1 MALKKFEYGPLS
13 IGTFLALV
21 SVTVLIGLYYPAWVI
36 RYVLFLL
43 FLAFGLRPL
52 LEMTG
57 MLEMCQSV
65 LQSIHEKRNKKY
77 VEQKRAEVDRK
88 IRDEKYRKSRYRDP
102 RLPKN
107 W

>member
-57 MLEMCQSV
+57 LLEECQSV